1 MRAILVH
8 NPAAGMKAGKD
19 DIMAALRLADFDV
32 RYVSTKEGDI
42 AAAFKKSADLVVVAG
57 GDGTVAETLRSLPD
71 RKVPVALIPLGTA
84 NNLARSL
91 GIAGTPQELV
101 ETWKIDHSCPVDI
114 CAVKAP
120 WGTSLFL
127 EAFGLGLIPNYL
139 KMAAKRK
146 KPEGADNLRKGRA
159 LLQKALK
166 EAEPIEVKASVDG
179 ESLGGKF
186 LGVEIMNT
194 PFTGPGLPL
203 ATAAHVGD
211 RLLNVI
217 CFPAEQRKALMK
229 WLEAPQ
235 GEAPPVIARQGTQV
249 EITWADL
256 PHRLDDEFFD
266 NRDTKQIAEI
276 TCQPEQA
283 RILIPVKHPAQKAH
297 APAA

>member
-1 MRAILVH
+1 
-8 NPAAGMKAGKD
+8 
-19 DIMAALRLADFDV
+19 
-32 RYVSTKEGDI
+32 
-42 AAAFKKSADLVVVAG
+42 
-57 GDGTVAETLRSLPD
+57 
-71 RKVPVALIPLGTA
+71 
-84 NNLARSL
+84 
-91 GIAGTPQELV
+91 
-101 ETWKIDHSCPVDI
+101 
-114 CAVKAP
+114 VKAP

-127 EAFGLGLIPNYL
+127 EAFGLGLVPNYL